1 MREGGKTN
9 EGDAPVGAGAMHKR
23 RTTMEDGRYLIY
35 YTFGEGGG
43 AAAEPTGEA
52 ARGPKPEP
60 QAEDERSV

>member
-1 MREGGKTN
+1 MMREGGKTD
-9 EGDAPVGAGAMHKR
+9 EGGAPAGAGEMHKR

-43 AAAEPTGEA
+43 AAEPNGEA
-52 ARGPKPEP
+52 ARGPRPEP